1 MITEKMVEG
10 YKVINHIPD
19 MTEDERKNAE
29 RETVK
34 NILREYNRL
43 QFNNNKPKAQE

>member
-19 MTEDERKNAE
+19 MTEDERKRAE

-34 NILREYNRL
+34 NIMREYNRL
-43 QFNNNKPKAQE
+43 QFENKKSKAQE